1 MSLRSENGLLKLST
15 LGNIAH
21 RVFAKASIR
30 IVYDKNAYEDNMK
43 GQSHRA
49 YN

>member
-1 MSLRSENGLLKLST
+1 MSPRSENGLLKLSM

-30 IVYDKNAYEDNMK
+30 PVYDENAYEESMK
-43 GQSHRA
+43 SHRA